1 MTGNGEEL
9 MAEKLFC
16 DFCHREIDKHEQKYE
31 VRIAVDAGISVM
43 LRRDACL
50 ECAKKIE
57 TMLIGLTLGD

>member
-1 MTGNGEEL
+1 MTTTFTPQGL
-9 MAEKLFC
+9 LYDRQIK
-16 DFCHREIDKHEQKYE
+16 REQKYE

-57 TMLIGLTLGD
+57 TILVGLPLGSEPSR